1 MPKTT
6 ANRIGQAA
14 AAAGPEPEDRR
25 VLGTAVLA
33 AAEALGLTS
42 GRLARVLGVSAATV
56 SRLRRGNYRLNPA
69 GKEWELALLLVRLH
83 RSLDAICAGDE
94 TVMRQWMSHR
104 NHDLGD
110 VIPRERIEAVA
121 GLVTVLDYLDAQ
133 RAVV

>member
-1 MPKTT
+1 MPRST
-6 ANRIGQAA
+6 ASRI
-14 AAAGPEPEDRR
+14 EPAIEADAEDRR
-25 VLGTAVLA
+25 VLGTAVVA

-56 SRLRRGNYRLNPA
+56 SRLRRGSYRLNPA

-94 TVMRQWMSHR
+94 AVMHQWMDHPNR
-104 NHDLGD
+104 DLEA
-110 VIPRERIEAVA
+110 VPRERIETVA
-121 GLVTVLDYLDAQ
+121 GLVATLDYLDAQ